1 MTTIYLV
8 RHGQA
13 SFGAESY
20 DKLSVSGEQ
29 QATLL
34 GQFFQKILKEQPYV
48 VAGSMQ
54 RHQQTAQL
62 ALAACFPD
70 TVIHTQSAWNE
81 FNHQQV
87 FAQYEP
93 RFNDVEFLKQESAK
107 EKSPRAYLAKIFDGA
122 INRWTGGDYHDD
134 YEETWPNFKQR
145 VEIEAL
151 QTLCHELAETKPRY
165 AVVFTSGGVIS
176 VAAGKLLQL
185 NVNRTFALNWA
196 ITNTSLTTLR
206 LVGNEPQLLSL
217 NEHHFIKEHHPE
229 LLTWI

>member
-20 DKLSVSGEQ
+20 DKLSPNGEQ
-29 QATLL
+29 QAIVL
-34 GQFFQKILKEQPYV
+34 GHYFNDILKEAPLV

-54 RHQQTAQL
+54 RHQQTAHL
-62 ALAACFPD
+62 CLDESFPESEIITD
-70 TVIHTQSAWNE
+70 SAWNE

-87 FAQYEP
+87 FSRYEP
-93 RFNDVEFLKQESAK
+93 RFNEPHLLKADVVKHAN
-107 EKSPRAYLAKIFDGA
+107 PRAYLSKIFEGA
-122 INRWTGGDYHDD
+122 IERWTGGDFHHDYD
-134 YEETWPNFKQR
+134 ESWPDFKNR
-145 VEIEAL
+145 VETAL
-151 QTLCHELAETKPRY
+151 ANLCGQLAESKPRY

-176 VAAGKLLQL
+176 VAVGKILGLSPEK
-185 NVNRTFALNWA
+185 TFALNWA
-196 ITNTSLTTLR
+196 IANASMTTLR

-217 NEHHFIKEHHPE
+217 NEHHFIKTVDSN

>member
-20 DKLSVSGEQ
+20 DKLSPNGEL
-29 QATLL
+29 QAKIL
-34 GQFFQKILKEQPYV
+34 GQYFDKILKEEPYV

-54 RHQQTAQL
+54 RHQQTANF
-62 ALAACFPD
+62 ALAECFPEAKIVTD
-70 TVIHTQSAWNE
+70 SAWNE

-87 FAQYEP
+87 FAQYDP
-93 RFNDVEFLKQESAK
+93 RFNEPHLLKQEAAK
-107 EKSPRAYLAKIFDGA
+107 ESSPRAYLAKIFEGA
-122 INRWTGGDYHDD
+122 IERWTGGEFHHEYD
-134 YEETWPNFKQR
+134 EAWPDFKNR
-145 VEIEAL
+145 VETAL
-151 QTLCHELAETKPRY
+151 QNLCDELAKTKPRY

-176 VAAGKLLQL
+176 VVAGKLLEL
-185 NVNRTFALNWA
+185 NPNKTFALNWA
-196 ITNTSLTTLR
+196 IANTSLTTLR

-217 NEHHFIKEHHPE
+217 NEHHFIKAEDPQ

>member
-1 MTTIYLV
+1 MTTIYLI

-20 DKLSVSGEQ
+20 DKLSPNGEL
-29 QATLL
+29 QAKLL
-34 GQFFQKILKEQPYV
+34 GHYFDEILKEGPYV

-62 ALAACFPD
+62 ALAECFPESELMTD
-70 TVIHTQSAWNE
+70 SAWNE

-93 RFNDVEFLKQESAK
+93 RFNQPELLKEDVSQHAN
-107 EKSPRAYLAKIFDGA
+107 PRAYLSKIFEGA
-122 INRWTGGDYHDD
+122 IERWTGGDYHHE
-134 YEETWPNFKQR
+134 YEESWPDFKQR
-145 VEIEAL
+145 VETAL
-151 QTLCHELAETKPRY
+151 QHLCDDLAERKPRY

-176 VAAGKLLQL
+176 VAAGKILGLSP
-185 NVNRTFALNWA
+185 NKTFALNWA
-196 ITNTSLTTLR
+196 IANTSMTTLR

-217 NEHHFIKEHHPE
+217 NEHHYIKAQRPD

>member
-1 MTTIYLV
+1 MTTIYLI

-20 DKLSVSGEQ
+20 DKLSPNGEL
-29 QATLL
+29 QAILL
-34 GQFFQKILKEQPYV
+34 GQYFNQILKEAPYV

-54 RHQQTAQL
+54 RHQQTATL
-62 ALAACFPD
+62 ALAQCFPEVEFETD
-70 TVIHTQSAWNE
+70 QAWNE

-93 RFNDVEFLKQESAK
+93 RFNHPHLLKQDVENEIN
-107 EKSPRAYLAKIFDGA
+107 PRAYLAKIFEGA
-122 INRWTGGDYHDD
+122 IGRWTGGEYHHEYD
-134 YEETWPNFKQR
+134 ESWPHFKNR
-145 VEIEAL
+145 VESAL
-151 QTLCHELAETKPRY
+151 QNLCDELAKTKPRY

-176 VAAGKLLQL
+176 VVAGKLLEL
-185 NVNRTFALNWA
+185 NPNRTFALNWA
-196 ITNTSLTTLR
+196 ITNASMTTLR

-217 NEHHFIKEHHPE
+217 NEHHFIKAENSQ

>member
-1 MTTIYLV
+1 MTTIYLI

-20 DKLSVSGEQ
+20 DKLSPNGEL
-29 QATLL
+29 QAILL
-34 GQFFQKILKEQPYV
+34 GQYFNQILKEAPYV

-54 RHQQTAQL
+54 RHQQTATL
-62 ALAACFPD
+62 ALAQCFPEVEFETD
-70 TVIHTQSAWNE
+70 QAWNE

-93 RFNDVEFLKQESAK
+93 RFNQPHLLKQDVENEIN
-107 EKSPRAYLAKIFDGA
+107 PRAYLAKIFEGA
-122 INRWTGGDYHDD
+122 IGRWTGGEYHHEYD
-134 YEETWPNFKQR
+134 ESWPHFKNR
-145 VEIEAL
+145 VESAL
-151 QTLCHELAETKPRY
+151 QNLCDELAKTKPRY

-176 VAAGKLLQL
+176 VVAGKLLEL
-185 NVNRTFALNWA
+185 NPNRTFALNWA
-196 ITNTSLTTLR
+196 ITNASMTTLR

-217 NEHHFIKEHHPE
+217 NEHHFIKAENSQ

>member
-1 MTTIYLV
+1 MTTIYLI

-20 DKLSVSGEQ
+20 DKLSPNGEL
-29 QATLL
+29 QAILL
-34 GQFFQKILKEQPYV
+34 GQYFNQILKEAPYV

-54 RHQQTAQL
+54 RHQQTATL
-62 ALAACFPD
+62 ALAQCFPEVEFETD
-70 TVIHTQSAWNE
+70 QAWNE

-93 RFNDVEFLKQESAK
+93 RFNQPHLLKQDVENEIN
-107 EKSPRAYLAKIFDGA
+107 PRAYLAKIFEGA
-122 INRWTGGDYHDD
+122 IGRWTGGEYHHEYD
-134 YEETWPNFKQR
+134 ESWPHFKNR
-145 VEIEAL
+145 VESAL
-151 QTLCHELAETKPRY
+151 QNLCDELAKTKPRY

-176 VAAGKLLQL
+176 VVAGKLLEL
-185 NVNRTFALNWA
+185 NPNRTFALNWA
-196 ITNTSLTTLR
+196 MTNASMTTLR

-217 NEHHFIKEHHPE
+217 NEHHFIKAENSQ

>member
-20 DKLSVSGEQ
+20 DKLSPNGEL
-29 QATLL
+29 QAKVL
-34 GQFFQKILKEQPYV
+34 GGYFKAILKEAPYV

-54 RHQQTAQL
+54 RHQHTAHL
-62 ALAACFPD
+62 ALAESFPES
-70 TVIHTQSAWNE
+70 TVITNAVWNE

-93 RFNDVEFLKQESAK
+93 RFNQPHLLKQDVEK
-107 EKSPRAYLAKIFDGA
+107 ELNPRAYLSKIFEGA
-122 INRWTGGDYHDD
+122 IGRWTGGEFHHEYD
-134 YEETWPNFKQR
+134 ESWPEFKER
-145 VEIEAL
+145 VETAL
-151 QTLCHELAETKPRY
+151 QNLCDELAKTKPRY

-176 VAAGKLLQL
+176 VAAGKMLQL
-185 NVNRTFALNWA
+185 SPQKTFALNWA
-196 ITNTSLTTLR
+196 IANGSFTTLR

-217 NEHHFIKEHHPE
+217 NEHHFIKAYDSQ

>member
-1 MTTIYLV
+1 MTTLYLI

-20 DKLSVSGEQ
+20 DKLSPNGEQ
-29 QATLL
+29 QAIVL
-34 GQFFQKILKEQPYV
+34 GHYFNDILKEAPQV
-48 VAGSMQ
+48 IAGSMQ

-62 ALAACFPD
+62 CLDECFPESD
-70 TVIHTQSAWNE
+70 IITDSSWNE

-93 RFNDVEFLKQESAK
+93 RFNQPHLLKEDVSKHEN
-107 EKSPRAYLAKIFDGA
+107 PRAYLSKIFEGA
-122 INRWTGGDYHDD
+122 IDRWTGGEFHHEYD
-134 YEETWPNFKQR
+134 ESWPQFKNR
-145 VEIEAL
+145 VETAL
-151 QTLCHELAETKPRY
+151 ENLCNELAETKPRY

-176 VAAGKLLQL
+176 VAVAKVLGLSPEK
-185 NVNRTFALNWA
+185 TFALNWA
-196 ITNTSLTTLR
+196 IANTSITTLR

-217 NEHHFIKEHHPE
+217 NEHHFIKTVDPN

>member
-1 MTTIYLV
+1 MTTIYLI

-20 DKLSVSGEQ
+20 DKLSPNGEL
-29 QATLL
+29 QAILL
-34 GQFFQKILKEQPYV
+34 GQYFNQILKEAPYV

-54 RHQQTAQL
+54 RHQQTATL
-62 ALAACFPD
+62 ALAQCFPEGEFETD
-70 TVIHTQSAWNE
+70 QAWNE

-93 RFNDVEFLKQESAK
+93 RFNQPHLLKQDVENEIN
-107 EKSPRAYLAKIFDGA
+107 PRAYLAKIFEGA
-122 INRWTGGDYHDD
+122 IGRWTGGEYHHEYD
-134 YEETWPNFKQR
+134 ESWPHFKNR
-145 VEIEAL
+145 VESAL
-151 QTLCHELAETKPRY
+151 QNLCDELAKTKPRY

-176 VAAGKLLQL
+176 VVAGKLLEL
-185 NVNRTFALNWA
+185 NPNRTFALNWA
-196 ITNTSLTTLR
+196 ITNASMTTLR

-217 NEHHFIKEHHPE
+217 NEHHFIKAENSQ

>member
-1 MTTIYLV
+1 MTTIYLI

-13 SFGAESY
+13 SFGAASY
-20 DKLSVSGEQ
+20 DQLSPNGEQ
-29 QATLL
+29 QAKVL
-34 GQFFQKILKEQPYV
+34 GHYFNDILKEAPYV

-62 ALAACFPD
+62 CLDESFPESEIVTD
-70 TVIHTQSAWNE
+70 SAWNE

-93 RFNDVEFLKQESAK
+93 RFNEPHLLKEDVSK
-107 EKSPRAYLAKIFDGA
+107 EANPRAYLAKIFEGA
-122 INRWTGGDYHDD
+122 IGRWTGGEYHHE
-134 YEETWPNFKQR
+134 YEESWPTFKNR
-145 VEIEAL
+145 VETAL
-151 QTLCHELAETKPRY
+151 QNLCDDLAKTKPRY

-176 VAAGKLLQL
+176 VAAGKILGLSPEK
-185 NVNRTFALNWA
+185 TFALNWA
-196 ITNTSLTTLR
+196 IANTSMTTLR

-217 NEHHFIKEHHPE
+217 NEHHFIKAADPS

>member
-20 DKLSVSGEQ
+20 DKLSPNGEQ
-29 QATLL
+29 QAKLL
-34 GQFFQKILKEQPYV
+34 GQYLDDILKEAPYV

-54 RHQQTAQL
+54 RHQQTAKICL
-62 ALAACFPD
+62 AECFPESEIV
-70 TVIHTQSAWNE
+70 TIPAWNE

-93 RFNDVEFLKQESAK
+93 RFNQPELLKADVAQHEN
-107 EKSPRAYLAKIFDGA
+107 PRAYLSKIFEGA
-122 INRWTGGDYHDD
+122 IERWTGGDYHHE
-134 YEETWPNFKQR
+134 YEESWPEFKAR
-145 VEIEAL
+145 VENGL
-151 QTLCHELAETKPRY
+151 QHLCDELANTQPRY

-176 VAAGKLLQL
+176 VAVGKLLGL
-185 NVNRTFALNWA
+185 SPEKTFALNWA
-196 ITNTSLTTLR
+196 IANTSLTTLR
-206 LVGNEPQLLSL
+206 LVGNEAQLLSL
-217 NEHHFIKEHHPE
+217 NEHHFIKAKQPD

>member
-1 MTTIYLV
+1 MTTIYLI

-13 SFGAESY
+13 SFGAASY
-20 DKLSVSGEQ
+20 DQLSPNGEQ
-29 QATLL
+29 QAKVL
-34 GQFFQKILKEQPYV
+34 GRYFNDILKEAPYV

-62 ALAACFPD
+62 CLDESFPESEIVTD
-70 TVIHTQSAWNE
+70 SAWNE

-93 RFNDVEFLKQESAK
+93 RFNEPHLLKEDVSK
-107 EKSPRAYLAKIFDGA
+107 EANPRAYLAKIFEGA
-122 INRWTGGDYHDD
+122 IGRWTGGEYHHE
-134 YEETWPNFKQR
+134 YEESWPTFKNR
-145 VEIEAL
+145 VETAL
-151 QTLCHELAETKPRY
+151 QNLCDDLAKTKPRY

-176 VAAGKLLQL
+176 VAAGKILGLSPEK
-185 NVNRTFALNWA
+185 TFALNWA
-196 ITNTSLTTLR
+196 IANTSMTTLR

-217 NEHHFIKEHHPE
+217 NEHHFIKAVDPS